1 MTFYGGYVILP
12 YFHHKNLLLIFRE
25 IIKTDDRNHIYRNSL
40 MKLMG
45 SLGYVSKEKFFRLK
59 KLTDTVQ

>member
-45 SLGYVSKEKFFRLK
+45 SLGYVSK
-59 KLTDTVQ
+59 